1 MILFVLNIEI
11 NKVSF
16 IRENKSYKDFIFK
29 VLVER
34 KNIFFYIYKEIYKFL
49 RSGVFFL
56 KKYLFD
62 KVSK

>member
-49 RSGVFFL
+49 
-56 KKYLFD
+56 
-62 KVSK
+62 